1 MLWEMNN
8 WLTTYVKNAQPAAK
22 TGSVAASN

>member
-8 WLTTYVKNAQPAAK
+8 WLNTYVKNPPPA
-22 TGSVAASN
+22 SAAGQ